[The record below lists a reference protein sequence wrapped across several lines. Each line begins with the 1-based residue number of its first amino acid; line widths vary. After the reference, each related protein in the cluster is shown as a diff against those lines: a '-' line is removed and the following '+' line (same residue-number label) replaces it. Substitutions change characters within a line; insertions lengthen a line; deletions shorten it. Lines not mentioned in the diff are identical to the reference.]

1 MFILLGK
8 YLGVDLLGNMVYQL
22 SIYCLLAPNSPCTV
36 IISLLKLNLE
46 LSKFFFFFFS
56 MPVAMKLSFVSR
68 DAGKHHR
75 GKEFSFRTIFDL
87 N

>member
-22 SIYCLLAPNSPCTV
+22 SIYCLLAPNSPCIV
-36 IISLLKLNLE
+36 KISLLKLNLE
-46 LSKFFFFFFS
+46 LSKYFFFFS

-75 GKEFSFRTIFDL
+75 GKDFSFRTIFDL